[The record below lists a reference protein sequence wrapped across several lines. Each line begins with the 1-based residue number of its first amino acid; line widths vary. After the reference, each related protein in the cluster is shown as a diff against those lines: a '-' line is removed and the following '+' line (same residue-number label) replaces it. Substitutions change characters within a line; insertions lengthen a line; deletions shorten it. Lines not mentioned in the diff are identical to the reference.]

1 MDVQRIALDEARG
14 GAFEVVFGIRKSST
28 IIKCVLWVA
37 IFQYILRHQLNSK
50 VRRYLVPWINIRL
63 PFNESETETAGRS

>member
-28 IIKCVLWVA
+28 IIKCVLW
-37 IFQYILRHQLNSK
+37 
-50 VRRYLVPWINIRL
+50 
-63 PFNESETETAGRS
+63 